1 MKSSSLKEFC
11 CPRPHKCEEEGKEQT
26 AEEEAVDG
34 EGTEKRQSEDMAMK
48 DTTFPLLE
56 PLDDDEYMLE
66 ELVSY
71 PVPNN
76 FLTQV
81 SENVT
86 VRG

>member
-1 MKSSSLKEFC
+1 
-11 CPRPHKCEEEGKEQT
+11 
-26 AEEEAVDG
+26 
-34 EGTEKRQSEDMAMK
+34 MAMK

>member
-1 MKSSSLKEFC
+1 MRRRGE
-11 CPRPHKCEEEGKEQT
+11 EQT

-34 EGTEKRQSEDMAMK
+34 EATEKRQSEDMAMK

-56 PLDDDEYMLE
+56 PLEDDEYMLE

-71 PVPNN
+71 PVPKN